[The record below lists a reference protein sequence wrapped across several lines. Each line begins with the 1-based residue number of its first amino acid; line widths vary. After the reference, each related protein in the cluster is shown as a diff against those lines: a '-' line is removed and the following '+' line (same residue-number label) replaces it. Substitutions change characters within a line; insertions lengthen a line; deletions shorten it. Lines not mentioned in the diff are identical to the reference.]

1 MSGSILYVDTS
12 KVRDGRLADV
22 RHAMQELAEFVRAHE
37 PQLIAYEFYLN
48 HDGTR
53 MTLMAVHPDAAS
65 MDFHLNVAGPAFRK
79 FVGLIDLERIDV
91 YGRVSETALRQLQ
104 QKADM
109 LGHATLTI
117 HDLHAGFA
125 RFADRTTQ
133 IG

>member
-1 MSGSILYVDTS
+1 MSDPIIYVDTS

-22 RHAMQELAEFVRAHE
+22 RRAMRELAEFVRSHE
-37 PQLIAYEFYLN
+37 PQLIAYELYLN
-48 HDGTR
+48 GDGTR
-53 MTLMAVHPDAAS
+53 MTVVAVHPDAAS
-65 MDFHLNVAGPAFRK
+65 MDFHLHIAGPAFRT
-79 FVGLIDLERIDV
+79 FVGLIDLQRIDV

-104 QKADM
+104 EKADL
-109 LGHATLTI
+109 LGHAVLTI